1 MGVADELSGPMNP
14 ELQQPSMSKAEL
26 RAQGAQAMVQASKP
40 VTKLPM
46 KIKRRCGRCDHLNS
60 VLVEPGEAVPAFKC
74 SACGS
79 STARP

>member
-46 KIKRRCGRCDHLNS
+46 KIKRQCGHCDRFNT
-60 VLVEPGEAVPAFKC
+60 VLVQPGEAVPDFKC
-74 SACGS
+74 SACGYS
-79 STARP
+79 KAWP